1 MVTRLDDP
9 HRPRWSAFGQLVL
22 VWIVTFVSIVTA
34 ALIIALPFSTG
45 DDLVNLQVGQPAPQD
60 VLAPHSTPFVSQA
73 LTEQAR
79 AQAAAAVPD
88 IYDPPDAR
96 IARQSVLLLRDI
108 LDFVN
113 AVRADSLAT
122 PVQRRND
129 LMAIRDLRLTAETAE
144 LILSF
149 GEAQWTAAQAEALSV
164 LEQVMRSEV
173 RADRLE
179 GVRRAVPAR
188 VSVDLSETQAQAVSL
203 LVAGLIT
210 PNSLYNEAATLAAR
224 EAARQNVTPV
234 QKQVVR
240 GEAVV
245 VRGRVVTEADIE
257 ALQALGLLQAE
268 RRWQEN
274 ASVTVAVVITGVLL
288 ALYVRRF
295 APEMSRSPKHV
306 LLLCLLFDVF
316 LLGAKLM
323 VPGHTLL
330 PFLFPASALSML
342 LTVIAGPNLAI
353 TATVALAA
361 LTGYIG
367 GNQLELTIYTAIGG
381 LIAALTLG
389 RAERVNQFFWAGL
402 AGALAH
408 ASIILVFRLSDP
420 NTDTVGLAQLL
431 LASVLNGGVSA
442 SLTLAGFFILGGVF
456 DITTSLQL
464 MELARPDHPLLQFI
478 LRNAPGTYQHSL
490 QVANLAE
497 QAAERIGAN
506 AMLIRVGALYHD
518 CGKAVK
524 PQYFVENQLDGLN
537 IHDQLDPTLSAE
549 IIVGHIHDGIK
560 LARRHRLPS
569 RVLAFIPEH
578 HGTLKTMYQYKRAL
592 KVAGDDP
599 SQVDESKFV
608 YPGPRPQSKETAL
621 LMLADGCEAK
631 ARSDR
636 PQTEEDIH
644 RIVKAVMDD
653 RVAKGQLDDTGLTLR
668 DLQLIRESFVT
679 TLKGL
684 FHPRLQYPEE
694 RPEAA
699 SSKQ

>member
-1 MVTRLDDP
+1 MDHRIDDP
-9 HRPRWSAFGQLVL
+9 GKRRLSGFGQLAL
-22 VWIVTFVSIVTA
+22 VWIITFVFIVTA

-45 DDLVNLQVGQPAPQD
+45 DSVGNLTVGVSAPQD
-60 VLAPHSTPFVSQA
+60 ILAPRPITFLSQV

-79 AQAAAAVPD
+79 AQAAAAAPD

-96 IARQSVLLLRDI
+96 VARQAVLLLRDI

-113 AVRADSLAT
+113 TVRADALASPAQKQADLLSL
-122 PVQRRND
+122 
-129 LMAIRDLRLTAETAE
+129 RDLRLTPETAD

-149 GEAQWTAAQAEALSV
+149 SDAQWTAVQAEALSV

-173 RADRLE
+173 RPGRLE
-179 GVRRAVPAR
+179 DVRRSVPAR
-188 VSVDLSETQAQAVSL
+188 VSVNLSDPQAQVVSL

-210 PNSLYNEAATLAAR
+210 PNSLYNEAATVAAR
-224 EAARQNVTPV
+224 EAARQNVEPV
-234 QKQVVR
+234 YRQVVL
-240 GEAVV
+240 GEAIL
-245 VRGRVVTEADIE
+245 VRGRVVTEADLE
-257 ALQALGLLQAE
+257 TLQALGLLQTE

-274 ASVTVAVVITGVLL
+274 ASVSVAVVITGALL
-288 ALYVRRF
+288 ALYVGRF
-295 APEMSRSPKHV
+295 NPEMSRSPKHV
-306 LLLCLLFDVF
+306 LLLGLLFNIF

-330 PFLFPASALSML
+330 PFLFPAAALSML

-367 GNQLELTIYTAIGG
+367 GNWLELTIYTAIGG

-402 AGALAH
+402 AGALAN

-420 NTDTVGLAQLL
+420 TTDTLGLAQLL
-431 LASVLNGGVSA
+431 AISILNGGVSA
-442 SLTLAGFFILGGVF
+442 SLTLAGFFILGGLF

-464 MELARPDHPLLQFI
+464 IELARPDHPLLQFI

-518 CGKAVK
+518 CGKALK

-537 IHDQLDPTLSAE
+537 IHDQLDPTASAE
-549 IIVGHIHDGIK
+549 IIVGHIHDGIQM
-560 LARRHRLPS
+560 ARRHRLPA
-569 RVLAFIPEH
+569 RIRAFIPEH

-592 KVAGDDP
+592 KAAGDDA
-599 SQVDESKFV
+599 SKVDESKFV

-636 PQTEEDIH
+636 PQTEEDID
-644 RIVKAVMDD
+644 RIVKSVIDD
-653 RVAKGQLDDTGLTLR
+653 RMARGQLDDTGLTLR
-668 DLQLIRESFVT
+668 DLQLTRESFVT
-679 TLKGL
+679 TLKGI

-694 RPEAA
+694 KPPA
-699 SSKQ
+699 SSQ

>member
-1 MVTRLDDP
+1 MDHRIDDP
-9 HRPRWSAFGQLVL
+9 GKRRLSGFGQLAL
-22 VWIVTFVSIVTA
+22 VWIITFVFIVTA

-45 DDLVNLQVGQPAPQD
+45 DSVGNLTVGVSAPQD
-60 VLAPHSTPFVSQA
+60 ILAPRPITFLSQV

-79 AQAAAAVPD
+79 AQAAAAAPD

-96 IARQSVLLLRDI
+96 VARQAVLLLRDI

-113 AVRADSLAT
+113 TVRADALASPAQKQADLLSL
-122 PVQRRND
+122 
-129 LMAIRDLRLTAETAE
+129 RDLRLTPETAD

-149 GEAQWTAAQAEALSV
+149 SDAQWTAVQAEALSV

-173 RADRLE
+173 RPGRLE
-179 GVRRAVPAR
+179 DVRRSVPAR
-188 VSVDLSETQAQAVSL
+188 VSVNLSDPQAQVVSL

-210 PNSLYNEAATLAAR
+210 PNSLYNEAATVAAR
-224 EAARQNVTPV
+224 EAARQNVEPV
-234 QKQVVR
+234 YRQVVL
-240 GEAVV
+240 GEAIL
-245 VRGRVVTEADIE
+245 VRGRVVTEADLE
-257 ALQALGLLQAE
+257 TLQALGLLQTE

-274 ASVTVAVVITGVLL
+274 ASVSVAVVITGALL
-288 ALYVRRF
+288 ALYVGRF
-295 APEMSRSPKHV
+295 NPEMSRSPKHV
-306 LLLCLLFDVF
+306 LLLGLLFNIF

-330 PFLFPASALSML
+330 PFLFPAAALSML

-367 GNQLELTIYTAIGG
+367 GNWLELTIYTAIGG

-402 AGALAH
+402 AGALAN

-420 NTDTVGLAQLL
+420 TTDTLGLAQLL
-431 LASVLNGGVSA
+431 AISILNGGVSA
-442 SLTLAGFFILGGVF
+442 SLTLAGFFILGGLF

-464 MELARPDHPLLQFI
+464 IELARPDHPLLQFI

-518 CGKAVK
+518 CGKALK

-537 IHDQLDPTLSAE
+537 IHDQLDPTASAE
-549 IIVGHIHDGIK
+549 IIVGHIHDGIQM
-560 LARRHRLPS
+560 ARRHRLPA
-569 RVLAFIPEH
+569 RIRAFIPEH

-592 KVAGDDP
+592 KAAGDDA
-599 SQVDESKFV
+599 SKVDESKFV

-636 PQTEEDIH
+636 PQTEEDID
-644 RIVKAVMDD
+644 RIVKSVIDD
-653 RVAKGQLDDTGLTLR
+653 RMARGQLDDTGLTLR

-679 TLKGL
+679 TLKGI

-694 RPEAA
+694 KPPA
-699 SSKQ
+699 SSQ